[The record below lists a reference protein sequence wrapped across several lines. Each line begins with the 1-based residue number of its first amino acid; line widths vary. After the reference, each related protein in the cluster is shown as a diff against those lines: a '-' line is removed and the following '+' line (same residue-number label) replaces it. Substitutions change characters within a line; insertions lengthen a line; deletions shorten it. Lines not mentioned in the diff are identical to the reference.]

1 MAEEYDTSVV
11 DEAIEELEPSDELLE
26 DEEEEGITEE
36 EHKRRGF
43 QAKADRAEAENAKL
57 RQTLG
62 VLEGKVEILTT
73 ALGTGTGQQAKK
85 ENETV
90 VNSPH
95 DLMPEGAE
103 FDANDAYTS
112 GTLSHEARLRYEKM
126 QREQLAQDVA
136 KQVVGQ
142 ISQQQQVQQYQ
153 TEKQKIEA
161 KYKVDSVVWSDFE
174 KFYGNE
180 NALSLEEV
188 FRIFLRKTG
197 RALTAETA
205 KASEAVTEVS
215 SVGRVV
221 NASGSATSRKPDTKI
236 DKDMSVFPD
245 DTFAT

>member
-1 MAEEYDTSVV
+1 MAEEYDISVV
-11 DEAIEELEPSDELLE
+11 DEAIEESESGDELLE
-26 DEEEEGITEE
+26 EGEEEITEE
-36 EHKRRGF
+36 ERKRRGF
-43 QAKADRAEAENAKL
+43 QAKADKAEAENAKL
-57 RQTLG
+57 RQTLS
-62 VLEGKVEILTT
+62 VLEGKVETLTT
-73 ALGTGTGQQAKK
+73 ALGVGAGQQVRK

-103 FDANDAYTS
+103 FDANDAYTT
-112 GTLSHEARLRYEKM
+112 GTLSYEARLRYEKM

-142 ISQQQQVQQYQ
+142 MSQQQQVQQYQ

-161 KYKVDSVVWSDFE
+161 KYKVDAVVWNEFE

-197 RALTAETA
+197 RALNAETA
-205 KASEAVTEVS
+205 KADEAVTEVS
-215 SVGRVV
+215 SVGRVIS
-221 NASGSATSRKPDTKI
+221 APGSATSRKPETKI

-245 DTFAT
+245 DPFTT